1 MKQLLT
7 LLLLVCSL
15 GMEAANPLI
24 PDMKFRRLDTRDGL
38 SNSQI
43 NDIFQDSKGFI
54 WIATSYGL
62 NRYDG
67 YRFRTFYS
75 DVNDT
80 TTLRNN
86 YVNDIWEDYAGRL
99 WLRQGMNF
107 CVFDPKT
114 ETAVRTPST
123 LLAKMG
129 IKGGLYRV
137 YIDKHKN
144 FWVKTYDDGLYYY
157 NPPNTA
163 ILRMSSRRSSGFHRL
178 PNLMTF

>member
-99 WLRQGMNF
+99 WLRQGMNSSV
-107 CVFDPKT
+107 CLTPRRKRRCAPPRHYLPRWESRAVWTVFT
-114 ETAVRTPST
+114 LISIRT
-123 LLAKMG
+123 
-129 IKGGLYRV
+129 
-137 YIDKHKN
+137 
-144 FWVKTYDDGLYYY
+144 
-157 NPPNTA
+157 
-163 ILRMSSRRSSGFHRL
+163 SG
-178 PNLMTF
+178 

>member
-1 MKQLLT
+1 MKKQLLT

-15 GMEAANPLI
+15 GMDAGNTLI

-43 NDIFQDSKGFI
+43 NYIFQDSKGFV

-75 DVNDT
+75 DANDT

-123 LLAKMG
+123 LFSKMG
-129 IKGGLYRV
+129 IKGGLV
-137 YIDKHKN
+137 KGISLGETEIT
-144 FWVKTYDDGLYYY
+144 VKTTSGQ
-157 NPPNTA
+157 TA
-163 ILRMSSRRSSGFHRL
+163 SCTVKVIPKQEESSVDH
-178 PNLMTF
+178 